1 MSETTGNQRPEPCLN
16 TVVKDIRKLRIVLVV
31 GLLFATSMSV
41 ESSAQEAI
49 QQQQPLA
56 ITFLVNEGFL
66 IQENGKSILIDAFVK
81 DEYYGYGALPD
92 SAFQQMMDAQQPF
105 DNVVLALV
113 SHVHLDHFQV
123 ETAVGFLQKNSDC
136 MLMASEEVV
145 LAIRNSASKP
155 SVANQ
160 ATVVWPEPG
169 EMKKLEQNG
178 IRIEAF
184 RLQHAGDRNSEVQN
198 LGLIMHLGDRTVLHV
213 GDADASAA
221 NFEPFELAGKK
232 IDVAILPT
240 WLLENRT
247 LVDEQIGAKT
257 YIAAHIP
264 TKDLERVK
272 REFAKSQPDVIVLE
286 KPLEQWT
293 ADVK

>member
-1 MSETTGNQRPEPCLN
+1 MSKQTLAPLGARIFFVALLITSPLA
-16 TVVKDIRKLRIVLVV
+16 VKIFGQD
-31 GLLFATSMSV
+31 
-41 ESSAQEAI
+41 AI
-49 QQQQPLA
+49 EQKQPLA
-56 ITFLVNEGFL
+56 FTFLVNEGFL
-66 IQENGKSILIDAFVK
+66 IQENDKSILIDAFVK
-81 DEYYGYGALPD
+81 DEYYGYGALPE
-92 SAFQQMMDAQQPF
+92 SAFKQMMEAQKPF
-105 DNVVLALV
+105 DHVVLALV

-123 ETAVGFLQKNSDC
+123 ETAVGFLQKHSDC

-184 RLQHAGDRNSEVQN
+184 RLQHAGDRNNEVQN

-293 ADVK
+293 EASQ

>member
-1 MSETTGNQRPEPCLN
+1 MNQRLIPVLTICQSDARKWFGVFVIWLLITAPATVKSSGQESPEQ
-16 TVVKDIRKLRIVLVV
+16 KR
-31 GLLFATSMSV
+31 
-41 ESSAQEAI
+41 
-49 QQQQPLA
+49 PLA

-92 SAFQQMMDAQQPF
+92 SAFQRMMGAQEPF

-113 SHVHLDHFQV
+113 SHAHLDHFQV
-123 ETAVGFLQKNSDC
+123 ETAVGFLQKNSGC
-136 MLMASEEVV
+136 MLMAAEEVV

-178 IRIEAF
+178 IRLEAF
-184 RLQHAGDRNSEVQN
+184 RLQHAGTRNYDVQN
-198 LGLIMHLGDRTVLHV
+198 LGLLMHLGDRTVLHV

-221 NFEPFELAGKK
+221 NFEPFDLAGKK

-240 WLLENRT
+240 WLLEDRK
-247 LVDEQIGAKT
+247 LVDAQIGAKT

-293 ADVK
+293 AKSN